1 MVPQELLDQLHQRQ
15 TLLAGRLVDARVD
28 EVFVQ
33 QGATALHGGG
43 VGLLLVYLLLLLGLL
58 LGLDVLMGRNKK
70 KGGRCFGWNK
80 RQEESR
86 KEKGDGGCED
96 VGYVAD

>member
-1 MVPQELLDQLHQRQ
+1 MRAVPEELLDQLHERQ

-43 VGLLLVYLLLLLGLL
+43 VGLLLVDLLLLLGLL
-58 LGLDVLMGRNKK
+58 LGLDVLVGETT
-70 KGGRCFGWNK
+70 KGGRCFG
-80 RQEESR
+80 
-86 KEKGDGGCED
+86 GMGAGG
-96 VGYVAD
+96 G